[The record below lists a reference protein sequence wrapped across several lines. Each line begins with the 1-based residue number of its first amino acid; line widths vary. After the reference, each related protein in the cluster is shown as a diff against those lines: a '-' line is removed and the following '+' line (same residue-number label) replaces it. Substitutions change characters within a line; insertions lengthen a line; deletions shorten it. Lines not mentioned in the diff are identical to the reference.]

1 MKTKF
6 KSVRPV
12 KVTHERGTSTT
23 TIEGEVTKIEN
34 DRVYLKGLIYDFS
47 ISKNIFEKYNISSI

>member
-23 TIEGEVTKIEN
+23 IIEGEVTKIEN

-47 ISKNIFEKYNISSI
+47 ISKNIFEKYNISSN